1 MPMRFIARFIARL
14 SFQSK
19 INLGL
24 AFIIVCF
31 GLIVGVMNHQASS
44 KAVLQET
51 LKRGMALAVNL
62 SARSVESILSVNFLR
77 LTNLVTDVA
86 RSDEEENIVY
96 AFIMDGHGQV
106 LGHTFRNGFPVAL
119 RLANPV
125 EDDRIYSV
133 RLLDIGSELIYDFA
147 SPVMV
152 GSTRLGTVRVAL
164 SHSAVKT
171 PLDRLMWINIGM
183 TAGATLLALMVS
195 TFFARTVTRRINA
208 LRHSAEEVVKGNL
221 DIQVS
226 PPLYRNCW
234 EIANCKEPR
243 CPAYM
248 DRIRRCWHIA
258 GTFCPQCGKGGF
270 SEKAGNC
277 RRCVVYRRN
286 AGDEIQSLAEIFDY
300 MALTLKKHIEELRL
314 SEQNLA
320 RQKQMLKTILD
331 ATPDL
336 VTLQDTDL
344 VYLAANRAFC
354 RHIGREEQEI
364 VGCTDNDI
372 FREKQADMIFHEDK
386 QILMSG
392 RPLSKEIM
400 TKGKEGK
407 RWLHVVKLPV
417 VEQGRIVGLL
427 ATGRDITVVK
437 QYQEKLIHSQKIED
451 LGRLA
456 GGVAHEINTPLS
468 IILGYA
474 QVLLKEIPTENPIRE
489 DIAIIEKQSQ
499 VCRKIVADLL
509 SFSRNTEKIKV
520 PMDVNASI
528 REVIDLVD
536 HIYLQ
541 NRIAVVQNLDDRIPP
556 ISGDKE
562 RLKQVWM
569 NLFNNA
575 SDAIGKDG
583 TILVESRLCAHGR
596 RLVVFVADTGDGI
609 EEEDLGR
616 IFEPFFTTKRAD
628 KGTGLGLSVTFG
640 IVKDHGGRIGA
651 LSPVPV
657 EYRDGFPPGA
667 GERGPGA
674 FFFVELPLEG
684 NALPPDEDVEIDRKS
699 TMDLS

>member
-1 MPMRFIARFIARL
+1 MPMRFIARFVARL

-24 AFIIVCF
+24 AFIIICF
-31 GLIVGVMNHQASS
+31 GLIVGVMNHQVSS

-51 LKRGMALAVNL
+51 LKRGRALAVNL

-106 LGHTFRNGFPVAL
+106 LVHTFRNGFPVAL

-164 SHSAVKT
+164 SHTAVKT

-183 TAGATLLALMVS
+183 TVGATLLALMVS
-195 TFFARTVTRRINA
+195 TFFARTFTRRINA

-221 DIQVS
+221 DIQAS

-234 EIANCKEPR
+234 EIANCKEHR

-270 SEKAGNC
+270 SEKVDNC
-277 RRCVVYRRN
+277 RNCVVYRRN

-300 MALTLKKHIEELRL
+300 MALSLKKHIEEIRL
-314 SEQNLA
+314 SEQDLA

-336 VTLQDTDL
+336 VTLQDTEL

-392 RPLSKEIM
+392 CPLSKEIT

-437 QYQEKLIHSQKIED
+437 QYQEKLIHSRKIED

-499 VCRKIVADLL
+499 ACRKIVADLL
-509 SFSRNTEKIKV
+509 GFSRNTEKVKV
-520 PMDVNASI
+520 PMDINASI
-528 REVIDLVD
+528 REVIDLVE

-541 NRIAVVQNLDDRIPP
+541 NRISVVQNFDERIPP
-556 ISGDKE
+556 VSGDKE

-596 RLVVFVADTGDGI
+596 RLAVFVADTGDGI

-616 IFEPFFTTKRAD
+616 IFEPFFTTKRVD
-628 KGTGLGLSVTFG
+628 KGTGLGLWVTFG

-657 EYRDGFPPGA
+657 EYKDGFPPDA

-684 NALPPDEDVEIDRKS
+684 NALPPDEDVEIGRKS